1 MLYDRLDEKS
11 IHEYFKVKKQRI
23 KNILMIHFIILSSL
37 LFFIT
42 ILIFIYEKI
51 PALNFF
57 LCLCTTMWEVII
69 DGFNF
74 MRI

>member
-57 LCLCTTMWEVII
+57 YVCVLLC
-69 DGFNF
+69 GK
-74 MRI
+74 